1 MVRSRVGWALMVVAP
16 WALAGGVL
24 VSFTAEA
31 GQEASV
37 GGSVAPV
44 ARHARLAPRDLIP
57 DLLPARAA
65 LSLPQFGLDAPGA
78 LLREARYVIGDKAEL
93 ARGPDEITPRIA
105 LKTHAAKA
113 PPPPVFPQIDK
124 AAKGDPLVGLR
135 PTFDARWRAL
145 PARQARARE
154 LVFGVNEDNLVGL
167 FAEAAPAPD
176 VYAAPRFE
184 ASRDQEAQTPGFSTG
199 SASPGVGGSV
209 FTLRTATPRSLD
221 GATPALPRAVAL
233 ASTTPAALDQMP
245 TRFTVSTSTSRKV
258 AAKPGAT
265 TREVERPNYAA
276 LIDAAKADSEQKCL
290 AEAIYFESRSE
301 PEEGQAAVAQVILNR
316 LRSGLY
322 PQSVCGVV
330 YQNRH
335 RHMAC
340 QFSFACEGKA
350 LRITDQDS
358 WGKAVRIARE
368 VTDGQTYLA
377 EVGGATHYHATYVR
391 PRWAR
396 KLERKDKIGVHIFY
410 KLRPGQT

>member
-1 MVRSRVGWALMVVAP
+1 MVRSRVGWALTVVAP
-16 WALAGGVL
+16 WALAGGLL

-37 GGSVAPV
+37 GGSVTPA
-44 ARHARLAPRDLIP
+44 ARHAEPAPRDLI
-57 DLLPARAA
+57 PARAA
-65 LSLPQFGLDAPGA
+65 LSLPQFGLAAP
-78 LLREARYVIGDKAEL
+78 LLREARYIVGDRAEL
-93 ARGPDEITPRIA
+93 ARGPDETAPRIA

-113 PPPPVFPQIDK
+113 PPPPAFPVIDR
-124 AAKGDPLVGLR
+124 AAKGDPFVGLR
-135 PTFDARWRAL
+135 PSFDTRWRAL
-145 PARQARARE
+145 PSLHQARARE
-154 LVFGVNEDNLVGL
+154 LLFGFNQDNLVGQ
-167 FAEAAPAPD
+167 FSEAAPPAD

-184 ASRDQEAQTPGFSTG
+184 EMRAQEAQTPGFAGG

-209 FTLRTATPRSLD
+209 FTLRSSTPRSLD
-221 GATPALPRAVAL
+221 GATPAQPRAVAL

-245 TRFTVSTSTSRKV
+245 TRFAVSPAASTGRKV
-258 AAKPGAT
+258 AARPGVT
-265 TREVERPNYAA
+265 TREMTRPNYAA

-316 LRSGLY
+316 VKSGLY

-350 LRITDQDS
+350 LRIADQES
-358 WGKAVRIARE
+358 WTKATRIARE
-368 VTDGQTYLA
+368 VTEGQTYLA
-377 EVGGATHYHATYVR
+377 DVGAATHYHATYVR

-396 KLERKDKIGVHIFY
+396 KLERMDKIGVHIFY